1 MLGIIVCTHS
11 NFAKGA
17 QAAVEMIAGQQED
30 FTVIGFQEGEEMQEL
45 SNKILELAKKYEE
58 KKEPYVVLVDLFGAT
73 PFNASAAALATFNT
87 SVISG
92 VNLPLLLE
100 LVMGRS
106 YYEDY
111 DRLLENALQGAKD
124 NIRII
129 KMKEMFQ

>member
-1 MLGIIVCTHS
+1 
-11 NFAKGA
+11 
-17 QAAVEMIAGQQED
+17 MIAGQQED

-124 NIRII
+124 NMRII

>member
-58 KKEPYVVLVDLFGAT
+58 KKRTICSVGRLVWCY
-73 PFNASAAALATFNT
+73 S
-87 SVISG
+87 I
-92 VNLPLLLE
+92 
-100 LVMGRS
+100 
-106 YYEDY
+106 
-111 DRLLENALQGAKD
+111 
-124 NIRII
+124 
-129 KMKEMFQ
+129 

>member
-87 SVISG
+87 SVI
-92 VNLPLLLE
+92 LLE

-124 NIRII
+124 NMRII